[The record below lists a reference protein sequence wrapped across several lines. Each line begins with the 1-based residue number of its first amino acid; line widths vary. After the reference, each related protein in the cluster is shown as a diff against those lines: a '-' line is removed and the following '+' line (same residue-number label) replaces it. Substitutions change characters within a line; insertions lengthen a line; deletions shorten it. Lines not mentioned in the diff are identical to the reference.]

1 MKRLGDEIR
10 AYDNVENETFLFLR
24 PVNDE
29 DLLHWEAVLKGPAG
43 SAYEGKATKSTKAK
57 IPSCGY
63 VSQSNVTTGGLW
75 HLSIEIPPKYPF
87 APPTIIFT
95 NKILH
100 PNIDFNEGKICLSVL
115 TSEHWTPAGNLETTL
130 RAIQQLLT
138 DPNPDSP
145 LNVEIS
151 VLLRKGDIAGYES
164 LVRYLTEEQR
174 WEEPRNP
181 RR

>member
-1 MKRLGDEIR
+1 MASRKELARAMKRLGDEIR

-29 DLLHWEAVLKGPAG
+29 NLLHWEAVLKGPAG
-43 SAYEGKATKSTKAK
+43 SAYE
-57 IPSCGY
+57 
-63 VSQSNVTTGGLW
+63 GGLW